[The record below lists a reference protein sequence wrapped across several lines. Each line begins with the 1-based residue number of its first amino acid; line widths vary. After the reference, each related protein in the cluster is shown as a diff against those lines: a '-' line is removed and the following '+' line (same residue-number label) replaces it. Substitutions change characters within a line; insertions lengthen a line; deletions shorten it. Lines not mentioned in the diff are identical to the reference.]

1 MRRASVSRQAPR
13 PKSDDT
19 RRRRLPAL
27 GLLLLAATFMTVAV
41 AASGA
46 TAGDTSAQLRKPVYS
61 GDILEAER
69 TGVSAPVGIAFSG
82 AKRAFYVVGGRG
94 EGDAS
99 ATDVVELTPFSHV
112 ARSDRAGSVLLG
124 AALSDPINMAFDAKS
139 SRLLFIDGSMQLVA
153 ARVSA
158 VGRPDPASLRRF
170 DLSALGLDEPEGVAL
185 DQSTGTL
192 FVLDA
197 AGPRIVEAVP
207 AADGSYPAAGV
218 SSIDLAGV
226 GAGGMRGLAL
236 DPSARHLYVRAGE
249 SVYELT
255 LQGDVVAAY
264 DLTGAGLVHPDGLV
278 LAPSS
283 DRTDLPSQQSLYVA
297 DSRGETSQSTGRI
310 VEVSLAVAAQA
321 SIDFTSS
328 LVRTVNTA
336 TWSPASPDPSGIE
349 YLPGPDRLMISDGEV
364 EETVG
369 GITHFQGANVWETTR
384 AGNVIRTANISRVP
398 PTVVPMTNEPTG
410 VAFDPHTGLYYFSDD
425 GAKKVHILNPGA
437 DGLVG
442 TSDDT
447 FSQFSTVAEN
457 DDPEGITFDAFGG
470 HLFVVDGLNR
480 EVYEYTTGGGLLNH
494 FDVLQYGIVDPEGIQ
509 FNPVSGT
516 LFVLSNDKSGTGTQ
530 TLVAEVTRTGSLV
543 QTIDLSSASIVKP
556 ADIAYAPASD
566 GSGAKRFYVVD
577 RGIDNNTDP
586 NAVDGRMY
594 ELTAPVPQPP
604 TNLPPTASAG
614 PDQTVALPGSATLD
628 GTITDDGK
636 PAPPGAVSASWSQIS
651 GPGVIN
657 FGNPGSIDTTAS
669 ASVSGVY
676 VVRLTA
682 SDGQYAA
689 TDDTTL
695 VFTGS
700 GGLQSFDGQISVGAD
715 DAEEAAATNAV
726 VIGNGDL
733 DMMVGDE
740 GNLVV
745 GLRFRGVAVP
755 KGAQITNAYVQF
767 QADEA
772 QSGATSL
779 TIKGQA
785 DDNAATFTTAAG
797 SISSRPTTAAAAS
810 WAPPAWLG
818 VGDAGLAQRTSNIAG
833 VLQEIVNRSGWAP
846 GNALVLLVT
855 GTGTRVAESY
865 NGSSTGAPR
874 LHVEWSGGSGGAPP
888 LITSDGGGDTAS
900 RSVAENQTAV
910 TTVTATDPDSS
921 SLLYSI
927 QGGADAARFSI
938 GSASGVLTFR
948 TAPDFEAPADSG
960 GNNVYDVNV
969 NVSDGQGGTDTQAI
983 GVSVL
988 NVDEFAPVITSNGGG
1003 ATAAISMPENRTA
1016 VTTTTA
1022 TDADGDPVSYLISGG
1037 ADASAFTI
1045 DPSTGALAFTTPP
1058 DFENPSDATHD
1069 NVYEVTV
1076 AASDGSLNDDQALS
1090 VTVTDVA
1097 EGSNAPPTVGAGSDQ
1112 TITLPSSASLT
1123 GSASD
1128 DGKPNGT
1135 LTTTWSKTSGPGSV
1149 TFGNANALST
1159 SATFSQAGTYVLRLT
1174 ASDGALSAFDELTV
1188 TVNPAS
1194 GPDPIFS
1201 DGFESGSFSA
1211 WSSATTGGG
1220 DLSVSSA
1227 AAHTGT
1233 NGMQATVNDTSPL
1246 FVTDSSP
1253 ASETRYRARFWFNP
1267 NGIVMAKNAAHYL
1280 LEGQNT
1286 SGTTLVRI
1294 ELRWNGKA
1302 YQVRAAAAKDTASG
1316 FATTSWFT
1324 MTNAWHAIEIDW
1336 RASSAPGANSGG
1348 LTLWIDGV
1356 QSANLTG
1363 VDNDTRRIES
1373 ARLGALDGIDA
1384 GTHGTS
1390 YFDDFVSRRQ
1400 SYIGP

>member
-1 MRRASVSRQAPR
+1 M
-13 PKSDDT
+13 
-19 RRRRLPAL
+19 
-27 GLLLLAATFMTVAV
+27 GLLLLTATLAAVAV

-46 TAGDTSAQLRKPVYS
+46 TAGGNASAELRKPVYS
-61 GDILEAER
+61 GDVLGAER
-69 TGVSAPVGIAFSG
+69 TGLSAPAGIAFSA
-82 AKRAFYVVGGRG
+82 AKRAFYVVSGRG
-94 EGDAS
+94 EAGVS
-99 ATDVVELTPFSHV
+99 AADVVVLTPFGGHLAGTNR
-112 ARSDRAGSVLLG
+112 ARSTLLRATLD
-124 AALSDPINMAFDAKS
+124 DPINIAFDAKR
-139 SRLLFIDGSMQLVA
+139 SRLLFVDSSLQLVA
-153 ARVSA
+153 DDVSA
-158 VGRPDPASLRRF
+158 AGKPEPASLRRL
-170 DLSALGLDEPEGVAL
+170 DATALGLGDPQGVAV
-185 DQSTGTL
+185 DPSTGTL

-197 AGPRIVEAVP
+197 AGPRIVQAEP
-207 AADGSYPAAGV
+207 AADGSFPASGV
-218 SSIDLAGV
+218 TSIDLSRLGV
-226 GAGGMRGLAL
+226 NGMRGLAL
-236 DPSARHLYVRAGE
+236 DASNQHLFVRADR
-249 SVYELT
+249 VLYELT
-255 LQGDVVAAY
+255 FRGDLVATY
-264 DLTGAGLVHPDGLV
+264 DLSGAGLVHPDGFV
-278 LAPSS
+278 VAPSS
-283 DRTDLPSQQSLYVA
+283 DRTDDPSQQSVYVA
-297 DSRGETSQSTGRI
+297 DSRGATPQSTGAI
-310 VEVSLAVAAQA
+310 EEVSLAAAPAAQA
-321 SIDFTSS
+321 SVDFTSS
-328 LVRTVNTA
+328 LVRTVDTA
-336 TWSPASPDPSGIE
+336 AWSPASPDPSGID
-349 YLPGPDRLMISDGEV
+349 YLPGSDRLMVSDGEV

-369 GITHFQGANVWETTR
+369 GITHFQGANIWETTR
-384 AGNVIRTANISRVP
+384 SGSVIRSANVSRVP

-410 VAFDPHTGLYYFSDD
+410 VAFDSHTGLYYFSDD

-447 FSQFSTVAEN
+447 WSMFSTVAED
-457 DDPEGITFDAFGG
+457 DDPEGITFDTFGG

-543 QTIDLSSASIVKP
+543 KTIDMTAASIVKP
-556 ADIAYAPASD
+556 ADIAYAPASN
-566 GSGAKRFYVVD
+566 GSGATNFYVVD

-586 NAVDGRMY
+586 NENDGRMY
-594 ELTAPVPQPP
+594 ELTAPAPQPP
-604 TNLPPTASAG
+604 TNTPPAASAG
-614 PDQTVALPGSATLD
+614 SDQTVALPGSATLD
-628 GTITDDGK
+628 GTVTDDGK
-636 PAPPGAVSASWSQIS
+636 PSPPGAVSVTWAQVS

-657 FGNPGSIDTTAS
+657 FANANSIDTTAT

-676 VVRLTA
+676 VVRLTVND
-682 SDGQYAA
+682 SQYAA
-689 TDDTTL
+689 TDDATL

-700 GGLQSFDGQISVGAD
+700 GSVSSFDGQISVGAD
-715 DAEEAAATNAV
+715 DAEEATTNTV

-755 KGAQITNAYVQF
+755 KGAQITDAYVQF

-785 DDNAATFTTAAG
+785 DDNPATFTTATG
-797 SISSRPTTAAAAS
+797 SISARPTTAAAVS
-810 WAPPAWLG
+810 WTPPAWLG

-865 NGSSTGAPR
+865 NGSTTGAAR

-888 LITSDGGGDTAS
+888 LITSDGGGDTAA

-910 TTVTATDPDSS
+910 TTVTATDPDSN

-927 QGGADAARFSI
+927 QGGADAARFAI
-938 GSASGVLTFR
+938 GSTSGVLTFR
-948 TAPDFEAPADSG
+948 TPPDFEAPTDSG
-960 GNNVYDVNV
+960 GNNVYDVIV

-983 GVSVL
+983 AVSVL

-1003 ATAAISMPENRTA
+1003 ATAAISMPENQTA

-1022 TDADGDPVSYLISGG
+1022 TDGDGDPVTYLISGG
-1037 ADASAFTI
+1037 ADASAFGI

-1058 DFENPSDATHD
+1058 DFENASDANHD

-1076 AASDGSLNDDQALS
+1076 AASDGSLNDDQAIS

-1097 EGSNAPPTVGAGSDQ
+1097 ENTNTAPVVNAGSDQ
-1112 TITLPSSASLT
+1112 TVTLPASASLT
-1123 GSASD
+1123 GSATD

-1135 LTTTWSKTSGPGSV
+1135 LTTMWSKTTGPGSV
-1149 TFGNANALST
+1149 TFGNANALNT
-1159 SATFSQAGTYVLRLT
+1159 SASFSQAGTYVLRLT
-1174 ASDGALSAFDELTV
+1174 ASDGALSTFDELTV

-1194 GPDPIFS
+1194 GSDDIFS

-1220 DLSVSSA
+1220 DLSVTA
-1227 AAHTGT
+1227 GAAHSGSR
-1233 NGMQATVNDTSPL
+1233 GMQATINDTSQL

-1253 ASETRYRARFWFNP
+1253 ASETRYRARFWFDP
-1267 NGIVMAKNAAHYL
+1267 NGVVMAKNEAHYV
-1280 LEGQNT
+1280 LEGQNA
-1286 SGTTLVRI
+1286 SSTTVVRV

-1302 YQVRAAAAKDTASG
+1302 YQVRTAAAKDTSSG
-1316 FATTSWFT
+1316 FATSSWFT
-1324 MTNAWHAIEIDW
+1324 ITNAWHAIEIDW
-1336 RASSAPGANSGG
+1336 RASSGPGANSGG
-1348 LTLWIDGV
+1348 LTLWLDGV
-1356 QSANLTG
+1356 QRANLTA
-1363 VDNDTRRIES
+1363 VDNDTRRVES

-1384 GTHGTS
+1384 GTHGTY